1 MMHELNDYDN
11 SLQSA
16 SQDFDI
22 QNERWF
28 LQKYGRFEP
37 CL

>member
-1 MMHELNDYDN
+1 MYELNDYDN
-11 SLQSA
+11 SLQIA
-16 SQDFDI
+16 SQDFNI

-28 LQKYGRFEP
+28 QRKYDSFEP

>member
-1 MMHELNDYDN
+1 MYELNDYDN

-22 QNERWF
+22 QNERLF
-28 LQKYGRFEP
+28 QQKYDSFEP